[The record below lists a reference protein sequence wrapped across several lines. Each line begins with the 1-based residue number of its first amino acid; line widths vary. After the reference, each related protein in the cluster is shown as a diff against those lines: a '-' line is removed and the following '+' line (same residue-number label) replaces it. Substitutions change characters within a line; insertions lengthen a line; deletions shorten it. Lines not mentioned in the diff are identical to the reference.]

1 MLAYWLVYKNALST
15 QLQYRTHL
23 VLILVSHCISLSGL
37 VYLWLAVYAQGDTV
51 GSYALAD
58 IIIYYV
64 LLSVIRFTIG
74 DGLGSGLVASDD
86 INKGVITNYI
96 IKPFRYP
103 LEQLIKLCGQLTITS
118 ISISFICLICA
129 YIFRSV
135 ISLPSFLEF
144 CSLLLFMGIGFLMG
158 FLNYFTAG
166 LVAFWF
172 EQARSV
178 IFTIS
183 VLSMLLSGAIIPIDL
198 FPSWYQQV
206 SSFLPFPYLVFY
218 PIQAFLGTISS
229 FVPVASIGLCW
240 IVVLAGLCTLV
251 WKRGLRHFEATGK

>member
-1 MLAYWLVYKNALST
+1 
-15 QLQYRTHL
+15 
-23 VLILVSHCISLSGL
+23 
-37 VYLWLAVYAQGDTV
+37 
-51 GSYALAD
+51 
-58 IIIYYV
+58 
-64 LLSVIRFTIG
+64 
-74 DGLGSGLVASDD
+74 
-86 INKGVITNYI
+86 
-96 IKPFRYP
+96 
-103 LEQLIKLCGQLTITS
+103 
-118 ISISFICLICA
+118 
-129 YIFRSV
+129 
-135 ISLPSFLEF
+135 
-144 CSLLLFMGIGFLMG
+144 MG
-158 FLNYFTAG
+158 FLIYFTAG